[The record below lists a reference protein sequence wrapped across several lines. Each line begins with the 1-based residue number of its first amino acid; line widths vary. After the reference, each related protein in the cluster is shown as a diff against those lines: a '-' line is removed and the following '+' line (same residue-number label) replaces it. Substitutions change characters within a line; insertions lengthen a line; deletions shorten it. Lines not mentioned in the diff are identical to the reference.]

1 MSDVVEKLKQLKE
14 LLDDGVLT
22 QEEFDAQKK
31 QVLATP
37 TPVQGNQVP
46 VAQPQMMQQPQ
57 MMMQPSGQMMM
68 PAVMMQQRPLPPE
81 MTAGG
86 LIPASWLA
94 GNWSY
99 QGDCCVTIT
108 ADLEPNGDDSYY
120 WKPSPCG
127 LSGEFTREQG
137 NVFSLSTAFGVLKT
151 RVADENTM
159 HNATPVGGH
168 MLYGPARKNLTTV
181 SGVIS
186 TPAMT
191 PAPQH
196 MSRARVPRKRAGR

>member
-37 TPVQGNQVP
+37 TPVQGNPVP

-81 MTAGG
+81 MTAVLTSIKCAGIWVMIG
-86 LIPASWLA
+86 CILNLPHCFLSIPGFMAS
-94 GNWSY
+94 
-99 QGDCCVTIT
+99 C
-108 ADLEPNGDDSYY
+108 PF
-120 WKPSPCG
+120 
-127 LSGEFTREQG
+127 SG
-137 NVFSLSTAFGVLKT
+137 
-151 RVADENTM
+151 
-159 HNATPVGGH
+159 
-168 MLYGPARKNLTTV
+168 
-181 SGVIS
+181 
-186 TPAMT
+186 
-191 PAPQH
+191 
-196 MSRARVPRKRAGR
+196 

>member
-68 PAVMMQQRPLPPE
+68 PAVMM
-81 MTAGG
+81 
-86 LIPASWLA
+86 
-94 GNWSY
+94 
-99 QGDCCVTIT
+99 
-108 ADLEPNGDDSYY
+108 
-120 WKPSPCG
+120 
-127 LSGEFTREQG
+127 
-137 NVFSLSTAFGVLKT
+137 
-151 RVADENTM
+151 
-159 HNATPVGGH
+159 
-168 MLYGPARKNLTTV
+168 
-181 SGVIS
+181 
-186 TPAMT
+186 
-191 PAPQH
+191 
-196 MSRARVPRKRAGR
+196 